1 MFEKILIPIDGSEK
15 SLEAVQIASEM
26 AKVYESEIVILS
38 IFRHHSMMERSF
50 SMAGIS
56 KRTES
61 LDETLSAYAKEIVE
75 EGKRVAKEVGATKI
89 KGVVRGG
96 QVAKQ
101 ILSYAK
107 SNDIDLIVI
116 GSQGQGDL
124 SGYLLGGVSHKVA
137 GLAKCPVLVV

>member
-1 MFEKILIPIDGSEK
+1 MFRKILIPIDGSEK

-26 AKVYESEIVILS
+26 AKVYDSEIVILS
-38 IFRHHSMMERSF
+38 VFRHHSMMERSF
-50 SMAGIS
+50 SIAGIS

-75 EGKRVAKEVGATKI
+75 EGKKIAYETGATKV

-137 GLAKCPVLVV
+137 GLAKCPVLVI

>member
-1 MFEKILIPIDGSEK
+1 MFQKILVPTDGSQK
-15 SLEAVQIASEM
+15 ALEAVKLASAM
-26 AKVYESEIVILS
+26 AKVYDSEIVILS
-38 IFRHHSMMERSF
+38 VFRHHSMMERSF
-50 SMAGIS
+50 SMAGIA

-75 EGKRVAKEVGATKI
+75 EGKAIARKEGVVKI
-89 KGVVRGG
+89 KGIVRGG

-107 SNDIDLIVI
+107 KSEIDLIVI

-124 SGYLLGGVSHKVA
+124 SGYLLGGVSHKVV

>member
-101 ILSYAK
+101 ILNYAK